1 MEVKL
6 TGWQAVAAIVV
17 VVLFGGY
24 RLLYAGSTLETEG
37 KAAIEEWIANEY
49 QRYHL
54 KRTDLSQEEQ
64 ASLLIDAADVKIESL
79 SARGGPS
86 DTVVRVEIAPNLPRE
101 VREGHRPHPPDMS
114 YTQYYRMEFSNLQG
128 WHSVRDSTALSYY
141 LTLF

>member
-86 DTVVRVEIAPNLPRE
+86 DTVVRVEIAPNRA
-101 VREGHRPHPPDMS
+101 HPPDMS